1 VNKITLI
8 TPPDYFENSNPSI
21 LLVGLDD
28 TQQDQITVCLRDHDL
43 SPQINLYYYQ
53 DEDNLEWL
61 LYAVARSQAIFVN
74 ADCTNFTVQNMLSY
88 ILGRP
93 NVYWSTQNE
102 DLRKLF
108 GYINGH
114 YVNTIEDFFKG
125 LLDE

>member
-1 VNKITLI
+1 MNKITLI

-28 TQQDQITVCLRDHDL
+28 TQQDQITVCLRDNDL

-61 LYAVARSQAIFVN
+61 LYAVARSQAIFIN

-108 GYINGH
+108 SYINGH

>member
-21 LLVGLDD
+21 LLIGLNEE
-28 TQQDQITVCLRDHDL
+28 QQDQITVCLGNTDV
-43 SPQINLYYYQ
+43 SPNLKVYYYQ
-53 DEDNLEWL
+53 DEDTLEWL
-61 LYAVARSQAIFVN
+61 LYALARSGATFVN
-74 ADCTNFTVQNMLSY
+74 GDCENFTVQNLLSY
-88 ILGRP
+88 ILSRP
-93 NVYWSTQNE
+93 NVYWTTKDE
-102 DLRKLF
+102 DLKKLF

>member
-1 VNKITLI
+1 MNKITLI

-21 LLVGLDD
+21 LLIGLNEE
-28 TQQDQITVCLRDHDL
+28 QQDQITICLGNTDVSPDL
-43 SPQINLYYYQ
+43 NVYYYQ

-61 LYAVARSQAIFVN
+61 LYALARSGAVFVN
-74 ADCTNFTVQNMLSY
+74 GDCVNFTVQNLLSY
-88 ILGRP
+88 ILSRP
-93 NVYWSTQNE
+93 NVYWTTKDE
-102 DLRKLF
+102 DLKKLF